1 MTTLIELCKKIEA
14 AEAAG
19 RCMFDD
25 DIIGLVQELVD
36 CTALIQ
42 DVAKQ
47 LVECDSYLRAIQA
60 EELDGSEPALGP
72 VLDAN
77 AGLWPDLGQP

>member
-19 RCMFDD
+19 KSLYDD
-25 DIIGLVQELVD
+25 ESLALVMDLAGY
-36 CTALIQ
+36 TSLIQ
-42 DVAKQ
+42 NVAQQ
-47 LVECDSYLRAIQA
+47 LIECDSYLRAIQA

-77 AGLWPDLGQP
+77 VSLWPDLGQP

>member
-19 RCMFDD
+19 KSLYDD
-25 DIIGLVQELVD
+25 EALALVMDLAGY
-36 CTALIQ
+36 TSLIQ
-42 DVAKQ
+42 NVAQQ
-47 LVECDSYLRAIQA
+47 LIECDSYLRAIQA